1 MRLTRSAHAPDAQ
14 VRSSTTQ
21 LARVCRRLSSPLRWM
36 VSGTPLHNSIDDLN
50 GELAFLGVWPF
61 CLLDSEDGFWE
72 KIVAEPFKQRDAAAL
87 DLLHALLKVVMIR
100 HSKAQART

>member
-1 MRLTRSAHAPDAQ
+1 
-14 VRSSTTQ
+14 
-21 LARVCRRLSSPLRWM
+21 M

-100 HSKAQART
+100 HSKAQASTLIFRPPSLRFESRLRGFAS